1 MTHLDL
7 FSGIGGFALG
17 LRMAG
22 GFESV
27 AFCESD
33 KFCQQV
39 LNKHW
44 PDVPIFDDIK
54 TLKGTDVGT
63 IGIVT
68 GGAPCQPFSVAGK
81 QGGTADDRYL
91 WPEMFRVIKETNP
104 NWVIFENVSG
114 IVNMAL
120 EQVLSDLESEG
131 YGTETFIVPACGVNA
146 PHRRNR
152 VWVVANPNSQWEQQ
166 QGIVHRQE
174 REWIGNGSHSM
185 ADATGQGWRFE
196 GSTGKEV
203 SQSGSIQRPARC
215 SSTMAN
221 ANIEHGDHE
230 RPGTSTVCGE
240 LWQETK
246 LQRCG
251 NRKSEPGLG
260 REIARLPCGMDGHF
274 TDPWNGDW
282 EGNTPRVSR
291 GVPNRANR
299 LKALGNS
306 VVPQIVAEIGRI
318 IQLVESNHDR

>member
-22 GFESV
+22 GFETV

-33 KFCQQV
+33 KFCHQV
-39 LNKHW
+39 LNRHW

-81 QGGTADDRYL
+81 QGGTADNRYL
-91 WPEMFRVIKETNP
+91 WPEMFRVIQETNP
-104 NWVIFENVSG
+104 NWVIFENVPG
-114 IVNMAL
+114 IINMAL

-152 VWVVANPNSQWEQQ
+152 VWVVAHAKCTQRWPCKPVGHDADRSDDRWNKTPS
-166 QGIVHRQE
+166 GDRTP
-174 REWIGNGSHSM
+174 GSHGRDGIM
-185 ADATGQGWRFE
+185 ANPTGR
-196 GSTGKEV
+196 
-203 SQSGSIQRPARC
+203 

-230 RPGTSTVCGE
+230 RPGTNTVCGE
-240 LWQETK
+240 LRQKTK
-246 LQRCG
+246 LQRYG
-251 NRKSEPGLG
+251 NRKSKPGLG
-260 REIARLPCGMDGHF
+260 REIARLPSGLDGHF
-274 TDPWNGDW
+274 TDTWNGDW

-291 GVPNRANR
+291 GVPNRTNR

-318 IQLVESNHDR
+318 IQLVENNHDR